1 LLTPS
6 RQFLELERGQ
16 SILEAAVQ
24 VVPTAISGF
33 IAAIATG
40 FLISRIQPGWVM
52 LISMTAFLVGTILL
66 ATMPVEQTY
75 WAQTFVSTIVTCW
88 GMDMSFPSG
97 VIVLSN
103 HMPPEHQ
110 GIAAS
115 LINTVINYS
124 ISIGL
129 GMAGTV
135 ETHVNSGGS
144 NELQGYRGAW
154 YLGIGLDSLGIV
166 FAIYLTISW
175 RATLKAKEKAK
186 SQAGQV

>member
-1 LLTPS
+1 MILREQTILLT
-6 RQFLELERGQ
+6 
-16 SILEAAVQ
+16 AAQ
-24 VVPTAISGF
+24 TVPTAISGCL
-33 IAAIATG
+33 AAIVTG
-40 FLISRIQPGWVM
+40 LIIGKIQPGFIM

-66 ATMPVEQTY
+66 ATMPVSQTY
-75 WAQTFVSTIVTCW
+75 WAQTFVSSIVTCW

-110 GIAAS
+110 GLAAS

-135 ETHVNSGGS
+135 EVHVNSNGENLLAGC
-144 NELQGYRGAW
+144 RGAW
-154 YLGIGLDSLGIV
+154 YLGIGFDVLGCILAV
-166 FAIYLTISW
+166 ALVISW
-175 RATLKAKEKAK
+175 RATTKAKEIAQREKED
-186 SQAGQV
+186 V